1 MLNFNRK
8 QKKIQK
14 KIWNMTKEPIC
25 LMWNRMQREVFAMKS
40 YYVTFRSVTHGQR
53 GEKLLREKGIRCNL
67 LRTPRWMEAKG
78 CGYSL
83 RIWTEDINR
92 LVALLRRNHVPMQR
106 VYIQTPDGTLEEM
119 NL

>member
-1 MLNFNRK
+1 MH
-8 QKKIQK
+8 
-14 KIWNMTKEPIC
+14 
-25 LMWNRMQREVFAMKS
+25 RMFREVLAMKF

-53 GEKLLREKGIRCNL
+53 GEKLLTNEKIRCHL
-67 LRTPRWMEAKG
+67 LRTPKWMEVKG

-92 LVALLRRNHVPMQR
+92 PVALLRRNHVPMQR